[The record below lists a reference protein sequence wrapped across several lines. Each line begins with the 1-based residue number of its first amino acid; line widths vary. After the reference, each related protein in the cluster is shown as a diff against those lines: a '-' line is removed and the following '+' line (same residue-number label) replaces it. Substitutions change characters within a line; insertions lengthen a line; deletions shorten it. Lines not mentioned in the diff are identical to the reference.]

1 MKHQRVKNIVI
12 EDARIIFRNFKGA
25 ATKYN
30 REGNR
35 NFCVFIDD
43 PDMAQHFAE
52 DGWNVRIMPP
62 RDEDEEARYYLQ
74 VTVSYD
80 YIPPRIYMVSWNGPA
95 RLLSEDAIEAL
106 DYAEIRSVDLTIRPY
121 CWEVNGKSGIKAY
134 LRTMYVTIEK
144 DEFADKYAVNEGP
157 DGANDEVPFN

>member
-1 MKHQRVKNIVI
+1 MAYKNVDNIVI
-12 EDARIIFRNFKGA
+12 ENARIIFRNFKGA

-43 PDMAQHFAE
+43 PDMAQRLAE
-52 DGWNVRIMPP
+52 DGWNIRILSP
-62 RDEDEEARYYLQ
+62 RDEDEETRHYIQ
-74 VTVSYD
+74 VTVSYAN
-80 YIPPRIYMVSWNGPA
+80 IPPKIYMVNRKGPK
-95 RLLSEDAIEAL
+95 LLSEEAIESL

-121 CWEVNGKSGIKAY
+121 CWEVNDKSGIKAY
-134 LRTMYVTIEK
+134 LRTMYVTIEE

-157 DGANDEVPFN
+157 DEADDEIPFN